1 MPGDLGGNPIGHR
14 CTGQK
19 PVAHGECGD
28 IVVWRGK
35 GAVESALRDVECFQ
49 EGTALRNRRCLI
61 HCDNL
66 RRSVAASANCGE
78 QQRYSLAVRRS
89 KSKDRRH
96 LALTDCIG
104 NLLRGEVSSANAG
117 RINIVMLQDEI
128 KQFYSGHVVP
138 STPTVIPRSLVTAS
152 IAFPLGAMKIAA
164 SRRRIASV
172 CPSTGVTSLRAIAR
186 STSSLSKALAAASRS
201 GITTVLTRT
210 RG

>member
-19 PVAHGECGD
+19 PIAHGECGD

-78 QQRYSLAVRRS
+78 QQRYSLAVVRS

-117 RINIVMLQDEI
+117 RINIVMLQ
-128 KQFYSGHVVP
+128 GCRPAP
-138 STPTVIPRSLVTAS
+138 SIVWIMLWWLSRELD
-152 IAFPLGAMKIAA
+152 GAMIDH
-164 SRRRIASV
+164 
-172 CPSTGVTSLRAIAR
+172 
-186 STSSLSKALAAASRS
+186 AAAVAGGMQRS
-201 GITTVLTRT
+201 
-210 RG
+210 